1 MSYTKDFYFLKN
13 NLFTQYALRVDFV
26 RDFPALKD
34 DAQNAFSKISALY
47 DTQKFANQNEH
58 QFEDSFIA
66 QVAQILGYHFIRQE
80 EKIIQGKL
88 EKPDFLLFATSADK
102 EAYQSI
108 PKDSR
113 KATNTHIAL
122 ILESK
127 AYNIPI
133 DTGKIKD
140 NPHFQILRYL
150 SNLKLDFGFLT
161 NGKLWRF
168 YDNSTL
174 TSQKVF
180 YQVDLESIIEKHD
193 LEAFLYFYYIFRADR
208 FAPKQSPKDLPK
220 STQDSQDST
229 LDLESKAKKSAPIYA
244 ILSRNDEAKITLEDD
259 LQNII
264 YGING
269 EDSLFEFIGER
280 IFKALQR
287 QNIDCHDCANAQSR
301 NDSPNNP
308 QDCLKEIY
316 ENSLY
321 FIFRL
326 LFIAY
331 FEDKFSD
338 ILLSHKYFNAKISLN
353 ALHSRLKEQNSQ
365 NPNSPQESDS
375 SFGGLVELSAIFKMY
390 DKGEP
395 NYDMPVFNGGLFN
408 REKTRLLS
416 LSHLFSDSDL
426 AHILGKFF
434 YYDDGRSLFK
444 RDYKTLSVAHLGTI
458 YEGLLGYFF
467 AIADEDL
474 LYVKYQ
480 AKADKQK
487 EVETYI
493 DRYDYAELQRQE
505 KLKKLKIIGTPK
517 LYTKGQIYLK
527 NSSNSRKSTASFYTP
542 QSITRFLV
550 AQSLEQN
557 LTNDNILHFKIL
569 DNACGSG
576 HFLIESLNQIT
587 ALVLENFEKFE
598 SLKSLYEREKA
609 EICANATRYIQ
620 GYEIDEGDILKRLL
634 LKRIIFGVDLN
645 PFSVELTKLSLW
657 IDSFIFGTPLSF
669 IEHHI
674 KRGNALI
681 GSTIAEFMA
690 HYDTK
695 DKGLFISHFLED
707 FSALAQVFAKL
718 DSLKDTSKSEV
729 AESKRI
735 YHSEILPTLNKLNLY
750 LNFFTA
756 QKFATHSQRKTFS
769 TLDSLENLVSESQG
783 DYKDAADFTR
793 AKAKEFAFFNY
804 EIEFPEIRNG
814 KFNGFQAIVGN
825 PPWDKSE
832 FSDNDFFPQFKSDY
846 RTLILSKKQEF
857 KANQLAKEYI
867 ARDYQQ
873 KRDFSQTI
881 NEYYKDNY
889 PLSRGCSDL
898 NLFRLFVER
907 NLALLARNASLNY
920 VLPSALMLEK
930 GSYNLRKEIL
940 TNYTMSLFYAFENRE
955 GIFND
960 VDSRYKFALMQVS
973 NAKPPKNHSIKT
985 MFYKTNI
992 DEIYTRENIIKL
1004 NLAQIRALSPAH
1016 LALQEVRNK
1025 RDLAILG
1032 KAYRTFAPLDS
1043 AYLEFRYELNMTND
1057 NDLFIE
1063 SYKEGLLPLYEGKKI
1078 HQFNAEFSTPN
1089 YFLDKDA
1096 FDNRLKSKEIYRLK
1110 QDLGIDSKE
1119 YSKLLESIKPK
1130 KVSVGDFESTL
1141 IRFDRTYFR
1150 LAFRAIARD
1159 TDERTLIF
1167 SLLPKDCGFGHTMY
1181 GLIPKRY
1188 IIDSGQIRTSDI
1200 SHTRICFALG
1210 IFNSLVVD
1218 YIARAMI
1225 QISANKTYIKRIPL
1239 PQPSDDEIKSNETYA
1254 FITRNALILQL
1265 CNDSVGHFVELAN
1278 EFGIAKSE
1286 IPKTQK
1292 LYDSLKARLDI
1303 AVAKLYGLD
1312 FDDFSHILESFKVLN
1327 SKQPAYIALLKSLWD

>member
-88 EKPDFLLFATSADK
+88 EKPDFLLFTSLGDK
-102 EAYQSI
+102 KAYESI

-150 SNLKLDFGFLT
+150 SNLKLDFGFLA

-180 YQVDLESIIEKHD
+180 YQVDLESIIQKHD

-208 FAPKQSPKDLPK
+208 FAPKDLPK

-280 IFKALQR
+280 IFKAQ

-308 QDCLKEIY
+308 QDSLKEIY

-375 SFGGLVELSAIFKMY
+375 SFGGLVELSAIFRMY
-390 DKGEP
+390 NKGEP
-395 NYDMPVFNGGLFN
+395 NYDMPVFNGGLFDS
-408 REKTRLLS
+408 ETTRLLS
-416 LSHLFSDSDL
+416 LPRLFSDSDL

-434 YYDDGRSLFK
+434 YYDDGHSLFK

-467 AIADEDL
+467 ALADEDL
-474 LYVKYQ
+474 LYVKY
-480 AKADKQK
+480 ATKADKQK

-598 SLKSLYEREKA
+598 SLKSLYEQEKA

-681 GSTIAEFMA
+681 GSTIAEFSA

-718 DSLKDTSKSEV
+718 DSLKDTSESEV
-729 AESKRI
+729 AQSKRI
-735 YHSEILPTLNKLNLY
+735 YRSEILPTLNKLNLY

-769 TLDSLENLVSESQG
+769 TLDSLENLVSDGEG

-825 PPWDKSE
+825 PPWDKIK
-832 FSDNDFFPQFKSDY
+832 FDDRDFFSQFKSDY
-846 RTLILSKKQEF
+846 RTLSPSKKAEF
-857 KANQLAKEYI
+857 RANQLSKPYILKDYESQKTKAKETM
-867 ARDYQQ
+867 Q
-873 KRDFSQTI
+873 
-881 NEYYKDNY
+881 YYLSHF
-889 PLSRGCSDL
+889 PLNRGEGEL

-973 NAKPPKNHSIKT
+973 NATPPKNHSIKT

-992 DEIYTRENIIKL
+992 DEIYKRENIIKL

-1025 RDLAILG
+1025 RDLAILN
-1032 KAYRTFAPLDS
+1032 KCYKSYKLLNFDWLDFRT
-1043 AYLEFRYELNMTND
+1043 ELNASD
-1057 NDLFIE
+1057 SDLFIE
-1063 SYKEGLLPLYEGKKI
+1063 SHKQGLLPLYQGEMI

-1141 IRFDRTYFR
+1141 IRFDKTYFR
-1150 LAFRAIARD
+1150 LGYRKVARD

-1167 SLLPKDCGFGHTMY
+1167 TLIPKQCGCYESVWQH
-1181 GLIPKRY
+1181 IPKRY
-1188 IIDSGQIRTSDI
+1188 ILDSGQIRTSDI
-1200 SHTRICFALG
+1200 SHPKICFALG
-1210 IFNSLVVD
+1210 IFNSLIVD
-1218 YIARAMI
+1218 FIARTMI
-1225 QISANKTYIKRIPL
+1225 QINVNKTYLERIPL

-1254 FITRNALILQL
+1254 FITRSALILQL

-1312 FDDFSHILESFKVLN
+1312 FDDFSHILESFKVLH
-1327 SKQPAYIALLKSLWD
+1327 SKQPAYIALLKSLWN